1 MPLFTVSRARAQ
13 LSTTEDLLTIKASAT
28 KPLRISVVD
37 IKGMDATSAVNE
49 IVMQRS
55 SGGTTPGGA
64 IVPSKVNPSSAV
76 ASFSV
81 YTSWSAQPT
90 LDGEVLWRFGPNANG
105 GIDRDVAIP
114 GWEWPVP
121 VGGQV
126 SFRSVTGT
134 GNVVINLRIE
144 EIDG

>member
-1 MPLFTVSRARAQ
+1 MPLFSVSRARVQ
-13 LSTTEDLLTIKASAT
+13 LSTSADLITIKASAT

-37 IKGMDATSAVNE
+37 IKGMDTASAVNE

-55 SGGTTPGGA
+55 SGGTTGGGA
-64 IVPSKVNPSSAV
+64 ITPSKVNPSSAA
-76 ASFSV
+76 ASFNV
-81 YTSWSAQPT
+81 YTTWGAQPT
-90 LDGEVLWRFGPNANG
+90 LDGEILWRFGPNANG
-105 GIDRDVAIP
+105 GIDKDVSIP

-126 SFRSVTGT
+126 SFRSTTGT
-134 GNVVINLRIE
+134 GNVVINLRVE

>member
-1 MPLFTVSRARAQ
+1 MPLFSVSRARAS
-13 LSTTEDLLTIKASAT
+13 LSLTADLLTIKASGT

-37 IKGMDATSAVNE
+37 IKGMDSSSSVNE

-55 SGGTTPGGA
+55 SGGTTGGGA
-64 IVPSKVNPSSAV
+64 SGPAKVDPASA
-76 ASFSV
+76 AARFNV
-81 YTSWSAQPT
+81 YTTWSVQPT
-90 LDGEVLWRFGPNANG
+90 LDGDILWRFGPNANG
-105 GIDRDVAIP
+105 GIDKDVATP

-126 SFRSVTGT
+126 SFRSTTGT
-134 GNVVINLRIE
+134 GNVTINLRVE

>member
-1 MPLFTVSRARAQ
+1 MPLYSVSRARAA
-13 LSTTEDLLTIKASAT
+13 LSLSADLLTIKASAS

-37 IKGMDATSAVNE
+37 IKGMDSSSSVNE

-55 SGGTTPGGA
+55 SGGTTGGGA
-64 IVPSKVNPSSAV
+64 ITPSKVNPSSV
-76 ASFSV
+76 SASFNV
-81 YTSWSAQPT
+81 YTTWSVQPT

-105 GIDRDVAIP
+105 GIDKDVAIP

-121 VGGQV
+121 VNGQV

-134 GNVVINLRIE
+134 GNVTINLRIE